1 MQKSKHSFPLYF
13 SFRFQAISIRT
24 LKANVSDLTLP
35 NKIAERFISLQCDI
49 YMPLLFT
56 IIIPVRYGWT
66 QCCHCSSVKRAVS
79 TVCFSY
85 LVGVFLNTPSKL
97 FTFPW
102 RLLRKIQEYQWLRTV
117 YVYLWSSLS
126 IWTLDMVFWYNFEVN
141 TKCSDIVNFA
151 QWPHIRFSTPATGA
165 TVTWSTSVLCL
176 LELGPSFSINNS
188 ADLSLSFRRI
198 KRQFTLEYVC
208 MTN

>member
-1 MQKSKHSFPLYF
+1 MQKSKHSFPVYF
-13 SFRFQAISIRT
+13 SFQFQAISIWT
-24 LKANVSDLTLP
+24 LEASVSDFTLP
-35 NKIAERFISLQCDI
+35 NKIAVTLISLQCYI
-49 YMPLLFT
+49 YMPMLST
-56 IIIPVRYGWT
+56 IIIPVSYSWT

-79 TVCFSY
+79 PVCFSY

-102 RLLRKIQEYQWLRTV
+102 RLLRKIQEYHWPRFMCIYGAHRVSGLLTC
-117 YVYLWSSLS
+117 
-126 IWTLDMVFWYNFEVN
+126 FFEVN

-151 QWPHIRFSTPATGA
+151 QWPHIRFRTSATGA

-176 LELGPSFSINNS
+176 PELGPSFAINNS
-188 ADLSLSFRRI
+188 ADLILSFRCI
-198 KRQFTLEYVC
+198 KRQFALEYVC

>member
-1 MQKSKHSFPLYF
+1 M
-13 SFRFQAISIRT
+13 
-24 LKANVSDLTLP
+24 
-35 NKIAERFISLQCDI
+35 
-49 YMPLLFT
+49 LFT

-102 RLLRKIQEYQWLRTV
+102 RLLRKIQEYQWLRFMCIYGAHWVSGLLTWFFKNNV
-117 YVYLWSSLS
+117 
-126 IWTLDMVFWYNFEVN
+126 EVN

-188 ADLSLSFRRI
+188 ADLILSFRRI
-198 KRQFTLEYVC
+198 KRQFALEY
-208 MTN
+208 MNN

>member
-1 MQKSKHSFPLYF
+1 MWHLH
-13 SFRFQAISIRT
+13 
-24 LKANVSDLTLP
+24 ANVVYNHHSCQIWLNTMLP
-35 NKIAERFISLQCDI
+35 LFFGEARGQYC
-49 YMPLLFT
+49 LLFLSCWSLSEHSIQT
-56 IIIPVRYGWT
+56 FHFPVETPQEDPRI
-66 QCCHCSSVKRAVS
+66 SV
-79 TVCFSY
+79 
-85 LVGVFLNTPSKL
+85 TP
-97 FTFPW
+97 
-102 RLLRKIQEYQWLRTV
+102 V
-117 YVYLWSSLS
+117 YVYLWRSLS

-151 QWPHIRFSTPATGA
+151 QWPHVRFSTPATGA

-188 ADLSLSFRRI
+188 ADLILSFRRI